1 MKKNRIKRKKLRK
14 KELKNSFLLI
24 SPVTG
29 RLLSLDFSNDVIMRR
44 GDMGIGFIID
54 NFEEDM
60 IVAPNDGTLF
70 GNLDMGTGIIILN
83 SIIPV
88 LTIIKVTGFNEGVK
102 NQGIETLIQNDSEV
116 IKKGTPILKIDR
128 DYLMYNKYQFQ
139 LTVTFKTFYK
149 KKSSLSTKDKF
160 DILYSFKR
168 DAKSNVNQ
176 RDKLG
181 YIYKVE
187 KDLVLDLG

>member
-1 MKKNRIKRKKLRK
+1 MKKNRIKRKRLRK